1 MSRHSLASGKLDAI
15 AQKIG
20 AKSDADLASFL
31 GISEKVLEGLRY
43 GAELTLLQAAEITA
57 RVEAHS
63 QAADLLKT
71 AVAAA

>member
-1 MSRHSLASGKLDAI
+1 MSRHSFASGKLDEI

-31 GISEKVLEGLRY
+31 GISEKVLESLRY
-43 GAELTLLQAAEITA
+43 GAELSLLQAAEITA
-57 RVEAHS
+57 RVEAHA